1 MHASTYLAMYS
12 HSSYSVSEMNL
23 KMAFAKAEKH
33 LQILELENL
42 RLLGAPYGRENTVYV
57 CF

>member
-1 MHASTYLAMYS
+1 
-12 HSSYSVSEMNL
+12 MNL